1 MGAKKWEEMCERCG
15 LCCHEKL
22 IYDDEIVFDL
32 SSACEYLDKET
43 NLCTVYEDRFK
54 VCKRCNKVNLFR
66 AMFAPYLPLSCAYVR
81 WAKEHHIRFAKEK
94 PEVFVFDDEP
104 SLDDD
109 TLKR

>member
-1 MGAKKWEEMCERCG
+1 MAKQKWEDMCFRCG

-32 SSACEYLDKET
+32 SSACEYLDTET
-43 NLCTVYEDRFK
+43 NLCKVYDNRFK
-54 VCKRCNKVNLFR
+54 ICKRCNKVNLIR
-66 AMFAPYLPLSCAYVR
+66 AMFASYLPSTCAYVR
-81 WAKEHHIRFAKEK
+81 WAKEHHIRFVKEK
-94 PEVFVFDDEP
+94 PEVFVFDDSL